1 MLTCFF
7 NALLCVIFILMTIT
21 LSFSLSSLS
30 LILEERSSQFQFCQL
45 TKNNLIPVYTFP
57 ANLDE
62 LCQTIFKTCRFC
74 RDLLWVPRFIES
86 CRAWFSRLILI
97 VHTTLLYETSYIQFL
112 LSADKPQRPL
122 KIRKDGFWCRL
133 LLT

>member
-57 ANLDE
+57 ANLGSDNFQNMS
-62 LCQTIFKTCRFC
+62 LLQRFVM
-74 RDLLWVPRFIES
+74 RVPRFIES

>member
-45 TKNNLIPVYTFP
+45 TKNNLIPFYTFP

-74 RDLLWVPRFIES
+74 RDLL
-86 CRAWFSRLILI
+86 
-97 VHTTLLYETSYIQFL
+97 
-112 LSADKPQRPL
+112 
-122 KIRKDGFWCRL
+122 
-133 LLT
+133 